1 LADKLAETTAILKV
15 SFAPDK
21 DFSGVVP
28 FPLKTEEEL
37 DEFENSFTPE
47 HIGLYVSI
55 EQDRLFLH
63 FLIFIFL
70 FLFAD
75 KENIKNYLKRTAV
88 KAVQTYHSGRHYKQL
103 QFGRVQREK
112 VPQIPYRVIRSS

>member
-1 LADKLAETTAILKV
+1 LADKLAETAAILKV
-15 SFAPDK
+15 SFAPVK

-55 EQDRLFLH
+55 EQDRLF
-63 FLIFIFL
+63 FAFPYFYFFISICRQRKYQKL
-70 FLFAD
+70 FEA
-75 KENIKNYLKRTAV
+75 NRC
-88 KAVQTYHSGRHYKQL
+88 QSGSNL
-103 QFGRVQREK
+103 
-112 VPQIPYRVIRSS
+112 P